1 MYGKSF
7 NTVCK
12 SVRWRTLLS
21 IATLGALLAMA
32 GCADSTDNTTGTDT
46 PKALL
51 GLDLPDS
58 LTGGTSALLASNAIP
73 RAAGI
78 TKAASTDEPCFYHGV
93 EDDDVFRNGYRMSKF
108 MVSAV
113 ATWTCVTDTIIDLSR
128 VMPHDG
134 LIQEAENDTSA
145 ADYEADEPTHYSV
158 SDDSATQTTV
168 RVYYGYDRSTPPTSG
183 DKPGFFISWDE
194 TANGNITGRMVVD
207 ASNIDPANRDPE
219 DPINMRID
227 FTYTDTTKLAD
238 MFLRFDTGNA
248 WADGLRIE
256 VSKDLTAS
264 LLEQVF
270 TARGLMDMKAQFAPV
285 ADITELPQLRMYTV
299 SDRLGEGAAVA
310 EFVDMSLPLEI
321 DASTGDHLGNYI
333 FDKTDIYFFDA
344 DQRAAEPWDWIDKTI
359 TDSQY
364 RGGRNLVAIT
374 EADIISFL
382 GLSPSY
388 FSGTECANVGDD
400 CTEMLNAI
408 FADGFAGQE
417 QNQGSNPMDWRSTAI
432 TSPAYLDSVYPNGSD
447 WVGAFDPVFTP

>member
-1 MYGKSF
+1 MYGKPLT
-7 NTVCK
+7 TVFK
-12 SVRWRTLLS
+12 PDRWRTLLA
-21 IATLGALLAMA
+21 IAMLSALLAMT
-32 GCADSTDNTTGTDT
+32 GCSNSSDTTVTDSPT
-46 PKALL
+46 KLL
-51 GLDLPDS
+51 DLGLPDS
-58 LTGGTSALLASNAIP
+58 LTGGTSSVAIRNTIP

-78 TKAASTDEPCFYHGV
+78 TKTTSTDEPCFYHGV
-93 EDDDVFRNGYRMSKF
+93 EDDDVFRNGYRMTQF

-113 ATWTCVTDTIIDLSR
+113 ATWTCLTDTIIDLSKSL
-128 VMPHDG
+128 PHDG
-134 LIQEAENDTSA
+134 LIQEAENDTGA
-145 ADYEADEPTHYSV
+145 TDYEADEPTHYSV
-158 SDDSATQTTV
+158 SDDSDTQTTV
-168 RVYYGYDRSTPPTSG
+168 RVYYGYDRSNPPTSG
-183 DKPGFFISWDE
+183 DKPGLFISWNE
-194 TANGNITGRMVVD
+194 TAEDNITGRLIID
-207 ASNIDPANRDPE
+207 ASTIDPANRDPE
-219 DPINMRID
+219 DPVNMRID
-227 FTYTDTTKLAD
+227 FTYTDSAKLAD

>member
-1 MYGKSF
+1 MYGKPLT
-7 NTVCK
+7 TVFK
-12 SVRWRTLLS
+12 PDRWRTLLA
-21 IATLGALLAMA
+21 IAMLSALLAMT
-32 GCADSTDNTTGTDT
+32 GCSNSSDTTVTDSPT
-46 PKALL
+46 KLL
-51 GLDLPDS
+51 DLGLPDS
-58 LTGGTSALLASNAIP
+58 LTGGTSSVAIRNTIP

-78 TKAASTDEPCFYHGV
+78 TKTTSTDEPCFYHGV
-93 EDDDVFRNGYRMSKF
+93 EDDDVFRNGYRMTQF

-113 ATWTCVTDTIIDLSR
+113 ATWTCLTDTIIDLSKSL
-128 VMPHDG
+128 PHDG
-134 LIQEAENDTSA
+134 LIQEAENDTGA
-145 ADYEADEPTHYSV
+145 TDYEADEPTHYSV
-158 SDDSATQTTV
+158 SDDSDTQTTV
-168 RVYYGYDRSTPPTSG
+168 RVYYGYDRSNPPTSG
-183 DKPGFFISWDE
+183 DKPGLFISWNE
-194 TANGNITGRMVVD
+194 TAEDNITGRLIID
-207 ASNIDPANRDPE
+207 ASTIDPANRDPE
-219 DPINMRID
+219 DPVNMRID
-227 FTYTDTTKLAD
+227 FTYTDSAKLAD
-238 MFLRFDTGNA
+238 M
-248 WADGLRIE
+248 
-256 VSKDLTAS
+256 S
-264 LLEQVF
+264 LEQVF

-285 ADITELPQLRMYTV
+285 AGITELPQLHMYTV

-321 DASTGDHLGNYI
+321 DTSTSDHLGNYL

-344 DQRAAEPWDWIDKTI
+344 DQRTAEPWDWIDKTI

-432 TSPAYLDSVYPNGSD
+432 TSPAYLGSVYPNGSD